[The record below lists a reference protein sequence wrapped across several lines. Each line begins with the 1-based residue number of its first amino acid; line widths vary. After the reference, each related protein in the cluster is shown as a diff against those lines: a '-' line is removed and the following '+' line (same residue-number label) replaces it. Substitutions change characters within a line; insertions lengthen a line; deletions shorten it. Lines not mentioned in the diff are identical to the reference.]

1 MAAMGLA
8 QLLPALVSGVDQVA
22 GRARYRLRHL
32 RSRGAPRSCYAVER
46 DAEEAPRV
54 RPVGCRR
61 SDRRRVP
68 DLCLENVG
76 DGLAG
81 GVVHLDGVPV
91 AVDVRDERRGRNSRQ
106 FASDKRTRLF
116 APPSVVAEGVLKV
129 DRALTHASTVLVT
142 SDRRPAAAR
151 LPSSVAPH
159 PLMRRS
165 TCLLTVWVLA
175 ARSRDVV
182 RRFQRASPLLCR
194 PGGGAPSTTGSVALR
209 SRPLPSTRRLPRP
222 PHATSEVRAALSTT
236 RGALT
241 SGAFPAGLAGEC
253 EVVPR
258 DQGVGVVGAEDL
270 LAVGEGLL
278 VEQDGPVQV
287 PSRLAGAREVAPGG
301 QRRGVVRADD
311 SVELSQVP
319 PTAQIVELGDEDA
332 SPS

>member
-1 MAAMGLA
+1 MKGLAHPLLRRPPLRRRTRRKSVTPRLGPPSPVRRDPQRVVILGAHHPGLARWQKPHCHATTTTNAPFRGADRSVFTSTMAAMGLA

-54 RPVGCRR
+54 RPVGGRR

-81 GVVHLDGVPV
+81 GVVHPDGVPV
-91 AVDVRDERRGRNSRQ
+91 AMDVRHESRGRDSRQ

-142 SDRRPAAAR
+142 SDRRPAAAG

-165 TCLLTVWVLA
+165 TCLLTVWVPPA
-175 ARSRDVV
+175 TSTFSRASPEGSRRSSRAREGQGRARSRRGKGGVH
-182 RRFQRASPLLCR
+182 QRSQR
-194 PGGGAPSTTGSVALR
+194 YVS
-209 SRPLPSTRRLPRP
+209 
-222 PHATSEVRAALSTT
+222 
-236 RGALT
+236 
-241 SGAFPAGLAGEC
+241 AG
-253 EVVPR
+253 
-258 DQGVGVVGAEDL
+258 
-270 LAVGEGLL
+270 
-278 VEQDGPVQV
+278 
-287 PSRLAGAREVAPGG
+287 
-301 QRRGVVRADD
+301 
-311 SVELSQVP
+311 
-319 PTAQIVELGDEDA
+319 
-332 SPS
+332 